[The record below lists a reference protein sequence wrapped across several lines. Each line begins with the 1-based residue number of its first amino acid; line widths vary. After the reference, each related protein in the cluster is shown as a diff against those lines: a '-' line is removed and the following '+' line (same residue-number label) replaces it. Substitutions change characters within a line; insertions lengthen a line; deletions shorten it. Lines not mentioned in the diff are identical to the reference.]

1 MSIRSILEV
10 LSLISYVKFNTAPV
24 CSVYKVIEKKGNQLL
39 KNNLFKG
46 FKGQLKFLLVFT
58 VNVRYVVDIIYK
70 LNSLF
75 NKFVFISY

>member
-1 MSIRSILEV
+1 M
-10 LSLISYVKFNTAPV
+10 
-24 CSVYKVIEKKGNQLL
+24 CSVYKVIGKKGNQLL

-75 NKFVFISY
+75 NKFVFIS